1 MKVASTSTVDK
12 PWSPDELLERFRK
25 GERRALARAVSAV
38 ENREKGYEKLLAE
51 LYPRSGLAYRLGI
64 TGPPGAG
71 KSTIVDRLTADL
83 AQSGQ
88 RVGIIAVD
96 PTSPFTGGALLG
108 DRVRMS
114 DLATNP
120 NVYIRSM
127 ATRGASGG
135 VASTTR
141 DVALVLDAFGFDILL
156 IETVGVGQ
164 VEIEIMNVCDT
175 VAVVFVPESGD
186 GIQALKAGLIEIAHL
201 FLVNKADRP
210 GAQQLA
216 TELGHMLATR
226 RASDAWN
233 YPVLTTEAVNR
244 KGIDHV
250 WHEAERHRAF
260 LGADG
265 RLAELRRRQVSAD
278 LEKLLRERLQS
289 YLYTQVLPRD
299 EIERLAQ
306 RIVEG
311 QTDPYRAADSI
322 WSTFAKRLESTARQ
336 EK

>member
-1 MKVASTSTVDK
+1 MKAAPTSTAIK
-12 PWSPDELLERFRK
+12 PWARVELLDRFRK

-38 ENREKGYEKLLAE
+38 ENREAGYEQILAE
-51 LYPRSGLAYRLGI
+51 LYPRSGRAYRLGI

-83 AQSGQ
+83 ADSGH
-88 RVGIIAVD
+88 RIGIIAVD

-114 DLATNP
+114 DLTTNP

-141 DVALVLDAFGFDILL
+141 DVSLVLDAFGFDILI

-216 TELGHMLATR
+216 TELAHMLSTR
-226 RASDAWN
+226 RATDAWH
-233 YPVLTTEAVNR
+233 YPVLTTEATNR

-250 WHEAERHRAF
+250 LQEAERHRAF
-260 LGADG
+260 LNADG
-265 RLAELRRRQVSAD
+265 RLADLRRRQAAAD
-278 LEKLLRERLQS
+278 LEKLLRERMHD
-289 YLYTQVLPRD
+289 YLYTQILPRD
-299 EIERLAQ
+299 EIDRLAQ

-311 QTDPYRAADSI
+311 QTDPYRAAESI
-322 WSTFAKRLESTARQ
+322 WSTFAEQLGRKSQR